1 MKIEC
6 YLSLGCGAE
15 QILRENIYQALAYE
29 SVDAEVTFYRVSDIE
44 AEKLGLKGS
53 PSIIIDGNDIQPVD
67 IQGFS

>member
-53 PSIIIDGNDIQPVD
+53 PSIIIDGNDIQPVN

>member
-15 QILRENIYQALAYE
+15 QILRENIYQALAHE
-29 SVDAEVTFYRVSDIE
+29 AVDAEVKFYRISDTE

-53 PSIIIDGNDIQPVD
+53 PSVLIDGKDIQPVNV
-67 IQGFS
+67 QGFS